1 MRKLLGTF
9 VVGLLVAGAVLPA
22 GAKPAAK
29 PLVVFEDAANDAGNN
44 SGGALPGAA
53 EAGFDLV
60 KGEVSQAAPGKDVTF
75 VVTHSQMP
83 STSTPGEAFR
93 MIWGFAVDGTQYEF
107 TVKSIDVGEPDVV
120 TSAMTQSP
128 TGTERVGQVY
138 QGVAR
143 LEECGVINAGIDWSQ
158 CKAKEYFQATFDPAA
173 KTVTWAVPVKSLG
186 AKKGSLIT
194 GGGGSRVTT
203 GCMICWVPQYAERSL
218 TPHTI
223 IDAAVQAV
231 SYKVR

>member
-1 MRKLLGTF
+1 MKKLFGTL
-9 VVGLLVAGAVLPA
+9 VVGLLVTGAVLPA

-29 PLVVFEDAANDAGNN
+29 ATMVFEDAAGDAGINAA
-44 SGGALPGAA
+44 GGLPGIG

-60 KGEVSQAAPGKDVTF
+60 KGEVSQDAPGKDVKF
-75 VVTHSQMP
+75 VVTHAAMP
-83 STSTPGEAFR
+83 ATATPGEAFR

-107 TVKSIDVGEPDVV
+107 TVKSVDVGEPDVV
-120 TSAMTQSP
+120 TSAMTQTP
-128 TGTERVGQVY
+128 TGVERVGQVY

-158 CKAKEYFQATFDPAA
+158 CAAQEYFQATFDPAA
-173 KTVTWAVPVKSLG
+173 KTVTWSVPVKSLG

-194 GGGGSRVTT
+194 GGSGSRVTT

-218 TPHTI
+218 TPHSI
-223 IDAAVQAV
+223 IDAAIQAA